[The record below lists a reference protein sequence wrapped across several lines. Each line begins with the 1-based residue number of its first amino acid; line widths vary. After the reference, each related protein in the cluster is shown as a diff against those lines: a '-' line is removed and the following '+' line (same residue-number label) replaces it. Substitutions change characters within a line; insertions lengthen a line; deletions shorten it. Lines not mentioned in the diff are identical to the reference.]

1 MTEEREFRI
10 GDVTNDLTSKT
21 VPRAE
26 PGAGFD
32 QETFPTLAAFISVP
46 PAEFKSRLDGLSAR
60 GRQAAGDLVPALQ
73 AAGRVLPGMYKVY
86 GG

>member
-10 GDVTNDLTSKT
+10 GDVANDLTKGT

-32 QETFPTLAAFISVP
+32 RETFPTLAAFIASP
-46 PAEFKSRLDGLSAR
+46 PAEFRSRLDALHGRA
-60 GRQAAGDLVPALQ
+60 RQATGDLAAALQ
-73 AAGRVLPGMYKVY
+73 AAGKVLPGMYKVY